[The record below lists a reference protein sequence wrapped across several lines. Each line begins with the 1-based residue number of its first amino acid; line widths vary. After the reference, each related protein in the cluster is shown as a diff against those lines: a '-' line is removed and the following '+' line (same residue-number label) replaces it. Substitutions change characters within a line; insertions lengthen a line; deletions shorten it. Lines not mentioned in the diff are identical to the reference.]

1 MTTKIL
7 LQYAIVAALI
17 AFGVFTLINYDVALI
32 EWTNSSKFGW
42 VLLTAFIYHNTTK
55 QHREE

>member
-7 LQYAIVAALI
+7 IQYAIVAALI
-17 AFGVFTLINYDVALI
+17 SFGVFTLINYDVSLI
-32 EWTNSSKFGW
+32 EWTDTSKFGW

>member
-1 MTTKIL
+1 MIKVLI
-7 LQYAIVAALI
+7 QYAVVAALI

-32 EWTNSSKFGW
+32 EWNDSSKFGW
-42 VLLTAFIYHNTTK
+42 ILLTAFIYHNTTK

>member
-7 LQYAIVAALI
+7 IQYAIVAALI
-17 AFGVFTLINYDVALI
+17 SFGVFTLINYDVALI

>member
-1 MTTKIL
+1 MNKVLI
-7 LQYAIVAALI
+7 QYALVAVLLS
-17 AFGVFTLINYDVALI
+17 FGVFTLINYDVALVD
-32 EWTNSSKFGW
+32 WTPTSKFGW

>member
-1 MTTKIL
+1 MIKVLI
-7 LQYAIVAALI
+7 QYAVVAALI

-32 EWTNSSKFGW
+32 EWTDTSKFGW

-55 QHREE
+55 QHRDE

>member
-1 MTTKIL
+1 MNKVLI
-7 LQYAIVAALI
+7 QYAVVAALI

-32 EWTNSSKFGW
+32 EWTDSSKFGW

-55 QHREE
+55 QHRDE